1 VSESKITASQLRRP
15 AVIYVRQSTLAQVQR
30 NTESTMRQ
38 YDLVARAQTLGWP
51 RSAVRVIDE
60 DLGVSGASAAGR
72 SGFAQL
78 AAEVGLGQVG
88 IVLSLEC
95 SRLARNN
102 TDWYRLLDLAGMTDT
117 LIADADGVYH
127 PALFNDRLL
136 LGMKGTM
143 SEAELH
149 ILRARLDGGIRNK
162 AARGELRRGL
172 PVGLVWGEADGEI
185 LNHPDEAVTGVISAI
200 FDRFAVC
207 GSVRGTW
214 LWLRDQALKF
224 PLQPG
229 AYVRGPEL
237 IWTEPTYHAVHNVL
251 THPAYAGAYTFGRSR
266 QERRV
271 SDGGVLRVRRRV
283 LPQGEWEVLI
293 KDHHPGF
300 IDWDTYQANQ
310 DKIRQ
315 NIRPM
320 AHQPGT
326 GAVREGCALLQGL
339 ATCGTCGRKLA
350 VYYDGE
356 HKATPGYY
364 CTGTGQ
370 LVEGRGTRHLRVGG
384 VAIDTAV
391 TEAFLA
397 ALQPAA
403 LQACLEA
410 ARQLEEGHDAALAQA
425 RYHAA
430 RAERRYQAVDPDN
443 RLVARGLE
451 NAWEKALTELAAAEA
466 ELARRQAARPKTLSA
481 EERAAIL
488 SLGDDLGQVWDAH
501 ATTDK
506 DRKQLLRTLL
516 DEVNIT
522 IRRDHDAGHAD
533 LVLRWKGGAI
543 SELTIPVKRKPPRRL
558 RTSEDTISLVR
569 RLAVHYPTRR
579 SPGSSTGS
587 TAPLPGDCR
596 SPPVESSRCAT
607 TGTSPAT
614 KTPATPPPKETCST
628 WPRPP
633 ANLGSPPPRCC
644 AGLTTASSSASRS
657 PPAHPG
663 RSASPASCAP
673 CSPTTPPTAGSP
685 SPTPPKRSASP
696 ARPYCRRSSAAS
708 CMPYSPA
715 PDAGKACV
723 SSYQPPKTA
732 CSNQHN
738 QQRSSMTMH
747 PSRPGCRPPAPTHS
761 RGWRSTGSRRSRRAR
776 GGSGGTR
783 MSTAG
788 SPPQRWVRARA

>member
-1 VSESKITASQLRRP
+1 VSESKVTASHLRRP
-15 AVIYVRQSTLAQVQR
+15 AVIYVRQSTLAQVER
-30 NTESTMRQ
+30 NTESAMRQ
-38 YDLVARAQTLGWP
+38 YDLVARAQALGWP
-51 RSAVRVIDE
+51 RSAVTVIDE

-72 SGFAQL
+72 SGFARL

-117 LIADADGVYH
+117 LIADADGIYH

-136 LGMKGTM
+136 LGMKGAM

-149 ILRARLDGGIRNK
+149 ILRARLDGGIRHK

-172 PVGLVWGEADGEI
+172 PAGLVWGEGDGEI
-185 LNHPDEAVTGVISAI
+185 CLHPDEAVTGVITAI

-214 LWLRDQALKF
+214 LWLRDQGLKF

-229 AYVRGPEL
+229 AYVRGSEL

-266 QERRV
+266 QEKRV
-271 SDGGVLRVRRRV
+271 SGDGALRVRRRV
-283 LPQGEWEVLI
+283 LPQDEWEVLI

-300 IDWDTYQANQ
+300 VDWDTYQANQ
-310 DKIRQ
+310 HKIRQ

-384 VAIDTAV
+384 VAIDAAV
-391 TEAFLA
+391 AGAFLA
-397 ALQPAA
+397 ALAPAA

-410 ARQLEEGHDAALAQA
+410 ARQLEEGHDAALEQWRRQAEQA
-425 RYHAA
+425 RYNAA

-451 NAWEKALTELAAAEA
+451 NAWEKALTELAAAQA
-466 ELARRQAARPKTLSA
+466 ELARRQAARPKTLA
-481 EERAAIL
+481 AAERAAIL
-488 SLGDDLGQVWDAH
+488 ALSDDLGQVWDTPT
-501 ATTDK
+501 TTDK
-506 DRKQLLRTLL
+506 DRKQVLRTLL

-543 SELTIPVKRKPPRRL
+543 SELTIPVKRKPLSRL

-569 RLAVHYPTRR
+569 RLAVHYPDAKIAWILNRQHRR
-579 SPGSSTGS
+579 TARGLSFTANRVQSLRHHWHIPCHQPTGE
-587 TAPLPGDCR
+587 
-596 SPPVESSRCAT
+596 PVEGELRNVTQAARELRIAPSTLLRWLDDGFVAGEQITPGAPWQIRLTHQLRAMLTDSTPDGWVPLAYATQALGVSRQTVLQKVKRGELRAVLT
-607 TGTSPAT
+607 RTGRR
-614 KTPATPPPKETCST
+614 K
-628 WPRPP
+628 
-633 ANLGSPPPRCC
+633 
-644 AGLTTASSSASRS
+644 GLRIEL
-657 PPAHPG
+657 
-663 RSASPASCAP
+663 
-673 CSPTTPPTAGSP
+673 
-685 SPTPPKRSASP
+685 
-696 ARPYCRRSSAAS
+696 
-708 CMPYSPA
+708 PA
-715 PDAGKACV
+715 PQDGLF
-723 SSYQPPKTA
+723 
-732 CSNQHN
+732 
-738 QQRSSMTMH
+738 
-747 PSRPGCRPPAPTHS
+747 
-761 RGWRSTGSRRSRRAR
+761 
-776 GGSGGTR
+776 
-783 MSTAG
+783 
-788 SPPQRWVRARA
+788 